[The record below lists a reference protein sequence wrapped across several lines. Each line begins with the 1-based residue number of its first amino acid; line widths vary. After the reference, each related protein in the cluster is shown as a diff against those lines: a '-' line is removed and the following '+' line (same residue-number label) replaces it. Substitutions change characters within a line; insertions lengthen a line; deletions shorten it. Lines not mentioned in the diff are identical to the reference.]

1 MPRDLES
8 LAEPTVEVEKEVCQE
23 AVVSARDAT
32 RWSLREL
39 VRVSPIEDEAE
50 LHYEDRVRGVVAGR
64 LCDWREVYG
73 CFEREFSF
81 DQGSPSDLEV
91 MYHILMETVAFVCGF
106 DSDEEMSFTFQ
117 TLETE
122 DSGAEERFQWEKACV
137 RARTAMNLCP
147 VRADSPA
154 MRMLVE
160 IYAAVRE
167 SARDMEADVP
177 LWCKAANIF
186 ARDII
191 VGLIA
196 LNHSMFDP
204 VMFKVDMADLLRYVN
219 NQDNQHGCDFSNS
232 FHKILGSEKPPP
244 AVVKNKRKR
253 IPQKQTVQVGL

>member
-1 MPRDLES
+1 M
-8 LAEPTVEVEKEVCQE
+8 
-23 AVVSARDAT
+23 
-32 RWSLREL
+32 
-39 VRVSPIEDEAE
+39 
-50 LHYEDRVRGVVAGR
+50 
-64 LCDWREVYG
+64 
-73 CFEREFSF
+73 
-81 DQGSPSDLEV
+81 
-91 MYHILMETVAFVCGF
+91 METVAFVCAF
-106 DSDEEMSFTFQ
+106 DLNEEMLFSFQ
-117 TLETE
+117 TLESG
-122 DSGAEERFQWEKACV
+122 DSDAEECVQWEKAYV

-147 VRADSPA
+147 VRADSSE

-160 IYAAVRE
+160 IYVAVRE

-177 LWCKAANIF
+177 LWCKAASIF

-244 AVVKNKRKR
+244 AVVK
-253 IPQKQTVQVGL
+253 KQEEKDLPEANCTGWAVSLLVCQ